1 MKTMQRILSKLPRW
15 ELDHK
20 DDDIRGWPLRD
31 ADGRMIGTIS
41 DLVADTD
48 TKCVTQVILA
58 NGRRIS
64 AHDLW
69 LGDHV
74 VTLGSASRAMA
85 DEAKTRPAPA
95 KLAAVPAAAA
105 VPATKARAEVKPLA
119 RPQEAIPAAE
129 PVAQAAQPVAQAA
142 QPVAQA
148 AQPVAQAAQP
158 VAQAAQ
164 PVEQTEDV
172 IIPLVDE
179 ELEITK
185 RQVDAGGVRIQTR
198 TVTKEIHRDIPLR
211 EEKVTV
217 ERRRVDEPLSM
228 ADAEIQL
235 HDRAVEVKATSERP
249 LVTKRTHAVEEIVIK
264 KERTERTEQ
273 VQDSLRHT
281 EAELMDLAAQ
291 NRSKT

>member
-1 MKTMQRILSKLPRW
+1 MQRILSKLPRW

-48 TKCVTQVILA
+48 SKCVTQVILA

-74 VTLGSASRAMA
+74 VTLGSASRAME
-85 DEAKTRPAPA
+85 DEAKTKEAPA

-105 VPATKARAEVKPLA
+105 APATQARAEVKPLA
-119 RPQEAIPAAE
+119 RPQKAIPA
-129 PVAQAAQPVAQAA
+129 PQPVAR
-142 QPVAQA
+142 
-148 AQPVAQAAQP
+148 
-158 VAQAAQ
+158 
-164 PVEQTEDV
+164 TEDV

-179 ELEITK
+179 ELEIAK
-185 RQVDAGGVRIQTR
+185 RKVEAGGVRIQMR
-198 TVTKEIHRDIPLR
+198 TVAKEFHRDVPLR
-211 EEKVTV
+211 EEKVIV
-217 ERRRVDEPLSM
+217 ERRKVDEPLSM

-235 HDRAVEVKATSERP
+235 HERAVEVKATSEQP
-249 LVTKRTHAVEEIVIK
+249 FVTKRAHAVEEVVIK

-281 EAELMDLAAQ
+281 EAEIMDLAGQ
-291 NRSKT
+291 TRSKA